1 MTFRRAYPLALA
13 LVVGAAVSLRA
24 QDSPLGIQGLGM
36 PGRFESA
43 RARATGGAFAAF
55 DPFSVL
61 TDASVSGLGRLTAT
75 ATGAASYLTDDLG
88 GLRGSRRSSRF
99 PLFQIGGPAWSHI
112 VLAAAFSTYLDRS
125 YHVVINDTITLG
137 GSSQA
142 ISDDLSADGG
152 VTDMRFVAA
161 RRFGHLALGAGL
173 HLLAGSSRFQFTRSF
188 SDTSTYGQASQAGEV
203 AFRGSG
209 LSASAI
215 LAVGSHLQV
224 AALYRSDSHLRGEEN
239 GTVVARND
247 LPTTVGGA
255 LLWQPAPEASLA
267 VSLLRRSWATAADSN
282 AYNTTSWSAGAEFG
296 RAIPLRVGVRGGD
309 LPFGPGGQ
317 TPREFAFAF
326 GTGRTFAG
334 ARGIIDVT
342 LERLR
347 RTGAGLTETGWT
359 ALLSVAVRP

>member
-1 MTFRRAYPLALA
+1 MALRRPCAVALTLLA
-13 LVVGAAVSLRA
+13 GAALPLRA

-61 TDASVSGLGRLTAT
+61 TEASLSGLGRLTAT
-75 ATGAASYLTDDLG
+75 ATGAASYLTDDVS
-88 GLRGSRRSSRF
+88 GLSGSRRTSRF
-99 PLFQIGGPAWSHI
+99 PLFQIGGPAWSHV

-125 YHVVINDTITLG
+125 YHVVVNDTIPLG
-137 GSSQA
+137 GGSQA
-142 ISDDLSADGG
+142 ITDDLSADGG
-152 VTDMRFVAA
+152 VTDIRFVAA

-173 HLLAGSSRFQFTRSF
+173 HLLAGSSRFQFLRSF
-188 SDTSTYGQASQAGEV
+188 ADTSTYGQASQAGEV
-203 AFRGSG
+203 AYRGSG
-209 LSASAI
+209 ISASAI
-215 LAVGSHLQV
+215 LAVGGHLQI
-224 AALYRSDSHLRGEEN
+224 AALWRSDSRLRSEEV
-239 GTVVARND
+239 GAVVASND
-247 LPTTVGGA
+247 LPSSVGGA

-267 VSLLRRSWATAADSN
+267 VSLLRRSWATAVDSN
-282 AYNTTSWSAGAEFG
+282 AYNTTNWSAGAEFG
-296 RAIPLRVGVRGGD
+296 RAVPLRVGVRGGD
-309 LPFGPGGQ
+309 LPFGPGGRA
-317 TPREFAFAF
+317 PHELAFAF

-334 ARGIIDVT
+334 GRGIIDVA